1 MAEKIDVSGVSI
13 KNFPQNGEISPINA
27 GIWHNYYLYT
37 GKLAEQELNWS
48 DDYKVWLDYM
58 LGKAQKSED
67 DGVLPSGSMPYISKI
82 YDTLNDAIN
91 YQDFAPTINQL
102 KEIFEGLGNDTKFNK
117 TALVSVASV
126 SYYSSL
132 FWSEINI
139 VEPNGSL
146 SKIKIPKWVKVVVKD
161 IAGAISGGYAG
172 MEIEAF
178 VGGPTG
184 AAIGLGV
191 GAVAGGVAGSLSLIN

>member
-1 MAEKIDVSGVSI
+1 
-13 KNFPQNGEISPINA
+13 
-27 GIWHNYYLYT
+27 
-37 GKLAEQELNWS
+37 
-48 DDYKVWLDYM
+48 M
-58 LGKAQKSED
+58 LGKAQKSEE
-67 DGVLPSGSMPYISKI
+67 DGVLPSGSMSYISKI

-102 KEIFEGLGNDTKFNK
+102 KEIFEGLSKDTKFNK

-146 SKIKIPKWVKVVVKD
+146 SKIKIPKWLKVVVKD

-172 MEIEAF
+172 MEIGAF

-191 GAVAGGVAGSLSLIN
+191 GAVAGGVAGSLS

>member
-13 KNFPQNGEISPINA
+13 KDFPKNGEISPINA

-37 GKLAEQELNWS
+37 GKLAEQELDWS
-48 DDYKVWLDYM
+48 DDYRVWLDYM

-67 DGVLPSGSMPYISKI
+67 DGVLPSGSMPYINEI
-82 YDTLNDAIN
+82 YNTLNDAIN
-91 YQDFAPTINQL
+91 YQDFDPTINRL
-102 KEIFEGLGNDTKFNK
+102 KEIFEGLSNDIKFNK

-139 VEPNGSL
+139 IEPNGST
-146 SKIKIPKWVKVVVKD
+146 SKIRIPRWLKVVVKD
-161 IAGAISGGYAG
+161 VAGAISGGYSG
-172 MEIEAF
+172 MQIG
-178 VGGPTG
+178 VYLGGPTG
-184 AAIGLGV
+184 AAVGLGV
-191 GAVAGGVAGSLSLIN
+191 GAVAGGVAGSLS